1 MFFVAATSGS
11 GSGPGGGA
19 ARGGDVTPRAQPQ
32 RRLIKV
38 DFDNLE
44 VRSNEKFIV

>member
-1 MFFVAATSGS
+1 MYVFVSATSGS
-11 GSGPGGGA
+11 GSGPGGGEVR
-19 ARGGDVTPRAQPQ
+19 RGGDVTPHAQPQ

-44 VRSNEKFIV
+44 VR